1 MTTQHKRSKL
11 YLAIAFWLSLASM
24 ACYFGIY
31 AWWLYSWVLHPP
43 LGWENVALETRYKAT
58 LEELKTA
65 LSLFPIIAF
74 NFMLI
79 AYSIRE
85 HTKAKKESSDS

>member
-1 MTTQHKRSKL
+1 MATQPKPSKL

-24 ACYFGIY
+24 VCYIGIY

-43 LGWENVALETRYKAT
+43 LGWERVALQFRYEAT
-58 LEELKTA
+58 LEQLKNA
-65 LSLFPIIAF
+65 LGLLPIVAF

-79 AYSIRE
+79 AYLIRE
-85 HTKAKKESSDS
+85 HTRAKKEPAET